1 MNNTDA
7 VKNACTW
14 GLIPAVP
21 VPRYYTGQIHAKA
34 QEAYAQYLSE
44 QPIAGAAVWAHTGR
58 GLHLDRHERKQV
70 LEVWK
75 SALGEQKLLIAGVGA
90 IPDNRLLGS
99 MKIRQWERDS
109 LGMAADAIHWG
120 ADALLV
126 FPPAI
131 FKGLPPGERDEAIVS
146 YHCKLSRFGCPLVLF
161 YLYDEAGGVSY
172 SAEVLR
178 ELLALPRTLGIK
190 VATLDSVMTLQDVST
205 LISSEFP
212 EKLLIT
218 GEDRMFGY
226 SLMRGARSALVGLGA
241 AFPGIQRD
249 LMRAFAEGNFE
260 TFLALSSRVDAYAE
274 RTFIRPMDKY
284 ILRMLWCLALS
295 GVIPEEAAHDITGY
309 DMTREE
315 IEALRQVIADQ
326 ALY

>member
-1 MNNTDA
+1 
-7 VKNACTW
+7 
-14 GLIPAVP
+14 
-21 VPRYYTGQIHAKA
+21 
-34 QEAYAQYLSE
+34 
-44 QPIAGAAVWAHTGR
+44 
-58 GLHLDRHERKQV
+58 
-70 LEVWK
+70 
-75 SALGEQKLLIAGVGA
+75 
-90 IPDNRLLGS
+90 
-99 MKIRQWERDS
+99 
-109 LGMAADAIHWG
+109 MAADAIHWG

-249 LMRAFAEGNFE
+249 LMRA
-260 TFLALSSRVDAYAE
+260 SQRVISKPFWRYP
-274 RTFIRPMDKY
+274 RGLTPMPNV
-284 ILRMLWCLALS
+284 RLS
-295 GVIPEEAAHDITGY
+295 GRWTNTFCGCCGAWRYPASFRRKPRMISPVTI
-309 DMTREE
+309 
-315 IEALRQVIADQ
+315 
-326 ALY
+326 